1 MDKSVFSYLD
11 KKYRYLNNYIRT
23 INKYLFTDPKRAIE
37 QERNYV
43 ENLTQEIAKLEGY
56 GLLNS
61 MTQFERLRKLECE
74 GVLNHNIQK
83 SFHMVRVLE
92 TKAAFSDIRGQ
103 IEAALSINRN
113 IHAITSWFVKS
124 YIYPKY
130 VISSY
135 NNPIL
140 QQGKVYAIDNDGI
153 VDIMKKQHNDS
164 LTENNKLKDEVIM
177 QNKNDKEIDST
188 EFFLDS
194 IFN

>member
-1 MDKSVFSYLD
+1 M
-11 KKYRYLNNYIRT
+11 
-23 INKYLFTDPKRAIE
+23 DPKRAIE

-130 VISSY
+130 VIVSY

-153 VDIMKKQHNDS
+153 IDIMKKQHNDS
-164 LTENNKLKDEVIM
+164 LTEKNKLKDEVIM

>member
-1 MDKSVFSYLD
+1 M
-11 KKYRYLNNYIRT
+11 
-23 INKYLFTDPKRAIE
+23 
-37 QERNYV
+37 
-43 ENLTQEIAKLEGY
+43 
-56 GLLNS
+56 
-61 MTQFERLRKLECE
+61 
-74 GVLNHNIQK
+74 
-83 SFHMVRVLE
+83 E

-113 IHAITSWFVKS
+113 IYAITSWFVKS

-140 QQGKVYAIDNDGI
+140 QQDKVYAIDNDGI

-164 LTENNKLKDEVIM
+164 LTENNKLKDEVM